1 VDCKLNYTDSN
12 YQIWNVTDP
21 AQIKQ
26 INLDWHND
34 GTVHFYQPIDTI
46 ARFVAVK
53 KNIFEVPII
62 IGPVSNQDA
71 LQPKAAVNYI
81 IITAPAY
88 LNAAIKYQQFQINQK
103 GRNAIVINA
112 AELYNDFSGGV
123 PTAIAIRNYL
133 KNAMNH
139 AIENNW
145 TMPEYALLLGLGNFN
160 SKSLRP
166 NFEIPVYET
175 ENSNSILNSYTTD
188 DFYAVLNEN
197 DDINNPSS
205 IKKLN
210 IALGR
215 IPVSSPQEADSVVNK
230 LIAYQSNL
238 QGGSWENKLTWIADD
253 GDYNLHLQDA
263 ESIVGHLQASTNYWN
278 HEKIYLDLFPAVAS
292 TSGNTYPL
300 ANSALQQS
308 VLDGTLMIN
317 YTGHGNY
324 LRLSEEAIISKDQ
337 IDNWDN
343 PYKLPLLV
351 TASCNFAPYD
361 QTSIRPIAWDALM
374 KNGKGIIGLVA
385 ASRLVFAYSN
395 KQINDL
401 FIQQLLVPNVNG
413 KFWSLGNALMN
424 AKMNNWLNGGDQ
436 INSFK
441 FSLIGDP
448 ALTLSTPNRQLV
460 VNQINNLNFSG
471 KDTLLSGSKNNIK
484 GQLKSNGKM
493 DAGFNG
499 ILDLNVYDV
508 IKYKKTLA
516 NQSTSMSV
524 PIALQESLLFK
535 GKASIVKGLY
545 AIDFVLPNQATGTS
559 SPLRMELAAS
569 GDMSSAILVLD
580 SIYVKP
586 NTNIQIKDTLGPQIK
601 AYLNDSLF
609 KSGNWATPNSTLYI
623 NLKDSAGI
631 QSAGNVLG
639 HDLSIWIDD
648 NKLPIVLNNYYS
660 ADLDSYQ
667 SGKITY
673 PLPVFSTG
681 KHKLVIKA
689 WDVLGNSNIDS
700 VVFEVPLDQS
710 LSIRNAFNFPNPFLN
725 TTNFS
730 VETNQVGKEVQIGLE
745 VADVAGNLKYSVSA
759 KFFNTKNIINIPWN
773 GLTNTGS
780 KLQPGVYFYKFVLK
794 TSTETGFISNRI
806 LKL

>member
-1 VDCKLNYTDSN
+1 
-12 YQIWNVTDP
+12 
-21 AQIKQ
+21 
-26 INLDWHND
+26 
-34 GTVHFYQPIDTI
+34 
-46 ARFVAVK
+46 
-53 KNIFEVPII
+53 
-62 IGPVSNQDA
+62 
-71 LQPKAAVNYI
+71 
-81 IITAPAY
+81 
-88 LNAAIKYQQFQINQK
+88 
-103 GRNAIVINA
+103 
-112 AELYNDFSGGV
+112 
-123 PTAIAIRNYL
+123 
-133 KNAMNH
+133 
-139 AIENNW
+139 
-145 TMPEYALLLGLGNFN
+145 
-160 SKSLRP
+160 
-166 NFEIPVYET
+166 
-175 ENSNSILNSYTTD
+175 
-188 DFYAVLNEN
+188 
-197 DDINNPSS
+197 
-205 IKKLN
+205 
-210 IALGR
+210 
-215 IPVSSPQEADSVVNK
+215 
-230 LIAYQSNL
+230 
-238 QGGSWENKLTWIADD
+238 
-253 GDYNLHLQDA
+253 
-263 ESIVGHLQASTNYWN
+263 
-278 HEKIYLDLFPAVAS
+278 
-292 TSGNTYPL
+292 
-300 ANSALQQS
+300 
-308 VLDGTLMIN
+308 
-317 YTGHGNY
+317 
-324 LRLSEEAIISKDQ
+324 
-337 IDNWDN
+337 
-343 PYKLPLLV
+343 
-351 TASCNFAPYD
+351 
-361 QTSIRPIAWDALM
+361 
-374 KNGKGIIGLVA
+374 
-385 ASRLVFAYSN
+385 
-395 KQINDL
+395 
-401 FIQQLLVPNVNG
+401 
-413 KFWSLGNALMN
+413 
-424 AKMNNWLNGGDQ
+424 MNNWLNGGDQ